1 MIYRSTFFAL
11 VVLFALDRM
20 KISKCLIATIPTTV
34 HRRVGFASRPID
46 QLWPIEFFHF
56 GVFRV
61 HTGIMT
67 KLRNFDNTNY
77 KE

>member
-20 KISKCLIATIPTTV
+20 KISKCLIATVPTTA
-34 HRRVGFASRPID
+34 HRRVGFAPRPID

-67 KLRNFDNTNY
+67 KNETFDNEIR

>member
-1 MIYRSTFFAL
+1 MVYYPTFFAL
-11 VVLFALDRM
+11 IVFFALDRM
-20 KISKCLIATIPTTV
+20 KISKCLITTIPTTA

-67 KLRNFDNTNY
+67 KIETFDNEIR